1 MPVNTTKFGPG
12 TLTLTPPAGVAVDYS
27 CQVEGLTV
35 TWSKSKDDDVRMLCG
50 DVKPGATTYTAQ
62 LTGTVDQDLT
72 DPAGL
77 VVFTWDNYGV
87 VCGFE
92 FTPNTEAGVTVTG
105 DVVVDPL
112 DVGGDT
118 GGDDMTSDF
127 TWDCVGE
134 PSLGPA
140 AAA

>member
-1 MPVNTTKFGPG
+1 MPVNTTKLGPG
-12 TLTLTPPAGVAVDYS
+12 TLTLTPPAGTAVDYS

-35 TWSKSKDDDVRMLCG
+35 TWSKSKDDDM
-50 DVKPGATTYTAQ
+50 
-62 LTGTVDQDLT
+62 T
-72 DPAGL
+72 DPASL
-77 VVFTWDNYGV
+77 VVFTWDNHGL

-134 PSLGPA
+134 PDLNPA